1 MSRKI
6 STVLE
11 KIYNLI
17 PEDKDKKLKDNLDKL
32 LTSITYAA
40 PEKLL
45 SNIYWIELQIIINS
59 NISKDDYYDKNNPH
73 YREIINTFINK
84 K

>member
-6 STVLE
+6 SNVLE
-11 KIYNLI
+11 NIYKLI
-17 PEDKDKKLKDNLDKL
+17 PEDKDNKLKNDLDKL
-32 LTSITYAA
+32 LTSMSYAA

-45 SNIYWIELQIIINS
+45 SDIYWIELQIIINN
-59 NISKDDYYDKNNPH
+59 NITKDDYYDKNNPH
-73 YREIINTFINK
+73 YREIINIFINK

>member
-11 KIYNLI
+11 KIYKLLLK
-17 PEDKDKKLKDNLDKL
+17 DKDDKLKSDLDKL
-32 LTSITYAA
+32 LTSMSYAA

-45 SNIYWIELQIIINS
+45 SDVYWVELQIIINN
-59 NISKDDYYDKNNPH
+59 NITKDDYYDKNNPH
-73 YREIINTFINK
+73 YKEIINIFIDK

>member
-17 PEDKDKKLKDNLDKL
+17 PENNDKRLKDDLDKL
-32 LTSITYAA
+32 LTSMSYAA

-45 SNIYWIELQIIINS
+45 SDIYWIELQIIINN
-59 NISKDDYYDKNNPH
+59 NITKDDYYDKNNLH
-73 YREIINTFINK
+73 YREIINIFINK